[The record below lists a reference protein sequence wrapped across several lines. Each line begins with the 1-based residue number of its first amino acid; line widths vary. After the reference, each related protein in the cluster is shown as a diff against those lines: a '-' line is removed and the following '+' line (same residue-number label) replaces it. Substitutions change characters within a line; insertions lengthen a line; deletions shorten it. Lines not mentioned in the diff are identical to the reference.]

1 MGVQMVLFLAIIV
14 LIFPLTAISTIHI
27 DPQHLPLD
35 NLISLDEIIDKN
47 TGDLI
52 WANCETELMHI
63 IEAFKDLQSSSNHE
77 TLSEHYRLLK
87 SIAYQDLYIKKTL
100 LDCLNAKNVAIPES
114 GETKQTRKWYMEYL
128 QYFSLGPDHD
138 HRNRRLVES
147 VAPALSPGP
156 SPSPA
161 VAPSI
166 TRPPSPP
173 FFPLLPNDPNL
184 GRETQAPTG
193 SGANVQSSNRSND
206 THKKIVIAVVVT
218 AITTFLLAAFLFFCC
233 YIRACGKRRR
243 QPFLDSSL
251 KQNDENP
258 FLHLSSSDHSISG
271 ASYTSYDNSVH
282 KYGNTGNESIYVNS
296 KMQKMDSRIPLGIP
310 LQHPP
315 GRVESSLQS
324 SPGWVEL
331 PLQPPPGR
339 VESSKRLS
347 VNLAAAMPSA
357 APPPPPATK
366 PPATG
371 PPPRPATK
379 PPAAGPPPPPVPK
392 PPAAG
397 PPPPPV
403 PKPPATGPPP
413 PPAPKPPAA
422 GPPPPPPPRGG
433 PPPPQPPS
441 KPAGPRPPPPPGAG
455 ALPPRPPG
463 AYQRPPRP
471 LEESSHSSS
480 DEADASKAKLKP
492 FFWDKVMANPDQSM
506 VWHQIKSGSFQFSEE
521 MIETL
526 FGYNATDK
534 NKDHSRK
541 NSASQDPTFQY
552 IQIIDPKKAQNLSIQ
567 LRALNVT
574 TEEIRDALK
583 EGNELPAELVQ
594 TLIKTAPT
602 ADEELKLRMYNGD
615 LAHLGTAERFLKML
629 IEIPFAFKR
638 LESLL
643 FMCTFQEEESMV
655 KESFTTLE
663 AACVEL
669 RKSRLFLKLLE
680 AVLKTGNRMNDGTFR
695 GSAQAFKL
703 DTLLKLSD
711 VKGIDGKTTLL
722 HFVVQEIIR
731 SEGLKAARTA
741 RESKSFKTEDLLKET
756 SLSSQETEER
766 YRMLGLQVVS
776 GLSSELE
783 NVKKA
788 AIVDA
793 DGLTSLVSSLGRAL
807 VKAREFINTDLKKI
821 EGDEFQK
828 ILMNFVKNTEKD
840 IAWMIE
846 EEKRIKSLIKNTT
859 DYFHGKSGKD
869 EGLRLFVIVR
879 DFLIILDKVCKEVK
893 SDPVRTPRPQKNDDL
908 HPEIQ
913 RQDDPVAGGP
923 SEPRQS
929 PFFDQ
934 RQRLFPAIIERRM
947 DDSSSD
953 ED

>member
-1 MGVQMVLFLAIIV
+1 MSVQMVPFVAIIV
-14 LIFPLTAISTIHI
+14 LFFPLTAISTINI
-27 DPQHLPLD
+27 DPQHLPIEK
-35 NLISLDEIIDKN
+35 LINFDDLINKD

-52 WANCETELMHI
+52 WANCETELMRI
-63 IEAFKDLQSSSNHE
+63 MEGLQDLQSSSNHE
-77 TLSEHYRLLK
+77 TFLEHDRLLK
-87 SIAYQDLYIKKTL
+87 SLAFQDLYIKKTI
-100 LDCLNAKNVAIPES
+100 LDCLNAKSVAIPES
-114 GETKQTRKWYMEYL
+114 GETKQDTKWYMDYL
-128 QYFSLGPDHD
+128 QYFSLGPDHG
-138 HRNRRLVES
+138 RTTRRLAES
-147 VAPALSPGP
+147 DAPAPSPGP
-156 SPSPA
+156 SPSYSP
-161 VAPSI
+161 VEPPSV
-166 TRPPSPP
+166 TRPPSSP
-173 FFPLLPNDPNL
+173 FFPEIPKDPSFGKNI
-184 GRETQAPTG
+184 QAPTG
-193 SGANVQSSNRSND
+193 SGANVQTDNGNND
-206 THKKIVIAVVVT
+206 THKKIIIAVVVT
-218 AITTFLLAAFLFFCC
+218 ATVTFLFAALFFCC
-233 YIRACGKRRR
+233 YIRTCGKRRG
-243 QPFLDSSL
+243 
-251 KQNDENP
+251 QNDERP
-258 FLHLSSSDHSISG
+258 LLSLSLSDYSING
-271 ASYTSYDNSVH
+271 ASYKPSYNVNNSVH
-282 KYGNTGNESIYVNS
+282 NFGNAGDESLYGNSNI
-296 KMQKMDSRIPLGIP
+296 QKMDSSIPLGIP
-310 LQHPP
+310 LHPPPGKVESSLRPPP
-315 GRVESSLQS
+315 GRVESSLRPPPGTVES
-324 SPGWVEL
+324 SL
-331 PLQPPPGR
+331 RPPPGR

-347 VNLAAAMPSA
+347 VNAAAATPPAA
-357 APPPPPATK
+357 APPPPP
-366 PPATG
+366 
-371 PPPRPATK
+371 
-379 PPAAGPPPPPVPK
+379 V
-392 PPAAG
+392 
-397 PPPPPV
+397 
-403 PKPPATGPPP
+403 P

-422 GPPPPPPPRGG
+422 GPPPPPPPKGGPPPPRGG
-433 PPPPQPPS
+433 PPPPPPS
-441 KPAGPRPPPPPGAG
+441 KPAGPRPPPPPGGG

-463 AYQRPPRP
+463 ASQRLSRP
-471 LEESSHSSS
+471 LEGSSS
-480 DEADASKAKLKP
+480 GGDETDASKAKLKP

-534 NKDHSRK
+534 NKDHTKK
-541 NSASQDPTFQY
+541 NSVSQDPTFQY

-567 LRALNVT
+567 LKALNVT

-615 LAHLGTAERFLKML
+615 LSHLGTAERFLKIL

-643 FMCTFQEEESMV
+643 FMCTFQEDESTI

-731 SEGLKAARTA
+731 SEGVKAARTT

-756 SLSSQETEER
+756 SSSSEETEER

-793 DGLTSLVSSLGRAL
+793 DGLTSSVSSLGRAL
-807 VKAREFINTDLKKI
+807 VKAREFINTDLKKV
-821 EGDEFQK
+821 EEDGDEFQRV
-828 ILMNFVKNTEKD
+828 LVSFVKNAEKE
-840 IAWMIE
+840 ITWMLE

-859 DYFHGKSGKD
+859 DYFHGNSGKD
-869 EGLRLFVIVR
+869 EGLRLFMIVR

-893 SDPVRTPRPQKNDDL
+893 SNPVRTPATQKNDDL
-908 HPEIQ
+908 QTGIQ
-913 RQDDPVAGGP
+913 RKDEQTVAGGP

-934 RQRLFPAIIERRM
+934 RERLFPAIVGRRM
-947 DDSSSD
+947 DSSSSD